1 MFMLKKVFSQTSGLS
16 WFVVAMLGILVGLSL
31 FTFVYARGGSYFLDD
46 PQACLNCHIMRDQYD
61 AWNHSTHK
69 QVANCNSCHTPKNL
83 FGKYL
88 VKGVNGWNHS
98 LAFTTGKFADP
109 LRIRPFNRKIAIANC
124 IRCHQ
129 GVTSRM
135 IDNAQGQQA
144 DCLACHG
151 NVGHSTRN

>member
-1 MFMLKKVFSQTSGLS
+1 MLKKFFSPTNGLS
-16 WFVVAMLGILVGLSL
+16 WLVVAMLGILVGLSL

-46 PQACLNCHIMRDQYD
+46 PQACLNCHVMRDQFD

-69 QVANCNSCHTPKNL
+69 QIATCNSCHTPKSL
-83 FGKYL
+83 LGKYL
-88 VKGVNGWNHS
+88 VKGINGWNHS
-98 LAFTTGKFADP
+98 IAFTTGKFADP

-129 GVTSRM
+129 GLTSRM
-135 IDNAQGQQA
+135 LYNAEGQAA

>member
-1 MFMLKKVFSQTSGLS
+1 MVKNALSPTSRLS
-16 WFVVAMLGILVGLSL
+16 WLVIAMLGILGGLSL
-31 FTFVYARGGSYFLDD
+31 FTFIYARGGSYFLDD
-46 PQACLNCHIMRDQYD
+46 PQACLNCHIMREQFD

-69 QVANCNSCHTPKNL
+69 QVAVCNSCHTPKGL

-88 VKGVNGWNHS
+88 TKGINGWNHS
-98 LAFTTGKFADP
+98 VAFTTGKFSDP

-129 GVTSRM
+129 GLISRM
-135 IDNAQGQQA
+135 LNNVQGQQL

-151 NVGHSTRN
+151 NVGH

>member
-1 MFMLKKVFSQTSGLS
+1 MYQLLPPIRPERMFMLKKVFSQTNGLS

-69 QVANCNSCHTPKNL
+69 QVANC
-83 FGKYL
+83 
-88 VKGVNGWNHS
+88 
-98 LAFTTGKFADP
+98 
-109 LRIRPFNRKIAIANC
+109 
-124 IRCHQ
+124 IRCYQ